1 MKKWMRWQDWA
12 AVVVGLYAALASLWT
27 TTTGTAMTVLIV
39 LGVLTIL
46 AALSNLAQPGVR
58 TTEWVEVAFGILMF
72 ISPWVM
78 GFSGMT
84 AVATTAWVVGAIT
97 IIVGLWAL
105 PSSMKLHGTHHHPV
119 SA

>member
-1 MKKWMRWQDWA
+1 MKKWTRWQDWV
-12 AVVVGLYAALASLWT
+12 AVVVGLYAALSSIWT
-27 TTTGTAMTVLIV
+27 ATSGTATTVLIV

-58 TTEWVEVAFGILMF
+58 TTEYVEVAFGILMF

-78 GFSGMT
+78 GFGGMT
-84 AVATTAWVVGAIT
+84 GVATTAWVVGAIT
-97 IIVGLWAL
+97 IIVGVWAL
-105 PSSMKLHGTHHHPV
+105 PSSMKLHGTHHRPV